1 MNKDQFQWHDQ
12 VLNAYATSLETTT
25 GAIDVLI
32 QRLRE
37 TGEELIRLQQS
48 TETMVND
55 AVKLER
61 EACARLVERYRDT
74 PGIGLAYAAA
84 LIRARGEK

>member
-1 MNKDQFQWHDQ
+1 MNKDEFQLCER
-12 VLNAYATSLETTT
+12 VLNAYATSLESTT

-32 QRLRE
+32 RRLRE
-37 TGEELIRLQQS
+37 TGEELIRLQES

-55 AVKLER
+55 AVKVER

-84 LIRARGEK
+84 LIRARGEE